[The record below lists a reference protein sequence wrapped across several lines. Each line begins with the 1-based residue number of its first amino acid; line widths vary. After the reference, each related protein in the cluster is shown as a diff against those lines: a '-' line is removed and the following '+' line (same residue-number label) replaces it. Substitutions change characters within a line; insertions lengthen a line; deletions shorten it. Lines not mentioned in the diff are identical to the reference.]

1 MSNSLEWALIKLQE
15 RCYTVSMKFAKAYE
29 PNLFEPTIYELWE
42 KSGGFRPRGE
52 GEPYAI
58 VMPPPNANGNLHI
71 GHGLVVALE
80 DILVRY
86 YRLKGR
92 DAVYIPGADHAGFE
106 TWVVFEKALEAEGVS
121 RFDFSREK
129 LYSMVWDFVASQRGN
144 MELQLRT
151 LGASCS
157 WEDLVFTLDKKVVD
171 TVYGTFKK
179 LWDDGLVYRGEKI
192 VNYCTKH
199 QTSFA
204 DIEVSYE
211 DAEVPLYYIKYGPFV
226 LATTRPETKFGD
238 TAVAV
243 HPEDKRYKKYIGEV
257 IDVEGVNGPF
267 AVTVVADEMVD
278 PEFGTGVVKVT
289 PAHSFDDWEVAQR
302 HRLVAKKVIDLDGR
316 MNDGAGKF
324 EGMTVLE
331 AREAVVEEM
340 KKRDM
345 IVKIDEHYK
354 TRIGKCY
361 KCGTVIEPMLME
373 QWFINVRPLAGRAI
387 EALKK
392 NEIRFTPENRV
403 KVLIRYLEG
412 LKDWNIS
419 RQIPWGIPIPAF
431 RRVGEAEDNGLENP
445 DAPMWVFDERV
456 EEKEI
461 VVNNT
466 TYIRDEDTFDT
477 WFSSGQWPYIVTDYL
492 DKGDLKRFYPNSV
505 METGGDLLF
514 PWVSRMT
521 MLGLYA
527 TDEVP
532 FKDVYMHGLVL
543 DEHGQ
548 KMSKSKGNVINP
560 VEVIGKYGSDAFR
573 IGVVASR
580 SAGQNQAFSTSK
592 VIAGRNLCNKLWNI
606 ARFVQDT
613 VGEDYKPTG
622 KITNDGQGE
631 DWIIRELMRAR
642 DELDRMMNEYR
653 FAEASELVYQIIWN
667 SVADWYIET
676 SKLVKNAELMV
687 KVLEICLKLI
697 HPFAPF
703 VSETIW
709 QNLSWTDGV
718 LMSASWIEDIEYDEI
733 SAGNYERL
741 QKLVSEIRFVMNDL
755 PGKKKYA
762 LLYMN
767 DILVDENKELI
778 KFLAKV
784 PDVVEIDIPRGMRLA
799 ASGREA
805 WLDVDA
811 KTLVE
816 HRKNLEERLWQ
827 AEKEREKL
835 RARLLNENYMK
846 KAPKELVEETERE
859 MEYQGIVVERLRR
872 ELEIV

>member
-1 MSNSLEWALIKLQE
+1 
-15 RCYTVSMKFAKAYE
+15 MKFAKAYE
-29 PNLFEPTIYELWE
+29 PAIFEPTAYEIWE
-42 KSGGFRPRGE
+42 RSDVLSSKGK
-52 GEPYAI
+52 GEPYSI

-71 GHGLVVALE
+71 GHGLVIALE
-80 DILVRY
+80 DILTRF
-86 YRLKGR
+86 YRLKGY
-92 DAVYIPGADHAGFE
+92 DTVYIPGADHAGFE
-106 TWVVFEKALEAEGVS
+106 TWVVYEKALEKIGKS
-121 RFDFSREK
+121 RFDFSREQ
-129 LYSMVWDFVASQRGN
+129 LYSQVWNFVEEQRGN
-144 MELQLRT
+144 MELQLRV

-157 WEDLVFTLDKKVVD
+157 WKDLVFTLDKKVVD
-171 TVYGTFKK
+171 TVYKTFKR

-204 DIEVSYE
+204 DIEVSYD
-211 DAEVPLYYIKYGPFV
+211 DAETPLYYIKYGPFV

-257 IDVEGVNGPF
+257 VTVEGVNGPF

-278 PEFGTGVVKVT
+278 PNFGTGVVKVT

-302 HRLVAKKVIDLDGR
+302 HRLVAKRVINMDGK
-316 MNDGAGKF
+316 MNEGAGRF

-354 TRIGKCY
+354 TRIGSCY

-373 QWFINVRPLAGRAI
+373 QWFINVRPLADRAI
-387 EALKK
+387 EALKNGDIK
-392 NEIRFTPENRV
+392 FTPENKG
-403 KVLIRYLEG
+403 KVLIKYLEN

-431 RRVGEAEDNGLENP
+431 KRAGEAEDNGLENP
-445 DAPMWVFDERV
+445 DAPLWIFDEKV
-456 EEKEI
+456 EESEI
-461 VVNNT
+461 VVNGT

-477 WFSSGQWPYIVTDYL
+477 WFSSGQWPFITTDFL
-492 DKGDLKRFYPNSV
+492 EKGKLSKFYPLDV

-514 PWVSRMT
+514 PWVSRMI

-527 TDEVP
+527 TNEVP
-532 FKDVYMHGLVL
+532 FKEVYLHGLVL

-560 VEVIGKYGSDAFR
+560 VDVIGEYGSDAFR
-573 IGVVASR
+573 LGIVASR
-580 SAGQNQAFSTSK
+580 SAGQNQAFSISK
-592 VIAGRNLCNKLWNI
+592 VVAGRNLCNKLWNI
-606 ARFVQDT
+606 ARYIQDT
-613 VGEDYKPTG
+613 VGDDFKPSG
-622 KITNDGQGE
+622 KITNDNQGE
-631 DWIIRELMRAR
+631 DWVIRELMKAR
-642 DELDRMMNEYR
+642 DELDRLMREYR
-653 FAEASELVYQIIWN
+653 FAEASELVYQVIWS

-676 SKLVKNAELMV
+676 SKKNKNSDLMA

-709 QNLSWTDGV
+709 QNLNWTDSILAGE
-718 LMSASWIEDIEYDEI
+718 SWIEDIEYDEI
-733 SAGNYERL
+733 SAANFERL
-741 QKLVSEIRFVMNDL
+741 QKLVTEIRFVTNEL
-755 PGKKKYA
+755 PAKKKYP

-767 DILVDENKELI
+767 DILIDENKDLI
-778 KFLAKV
+778 KFLVKA
-784 PDVVEIDIPRGMRLA
+784 PEVVEIDMPRGMRLA
-799 ASGREA
+799 NSGREA

-811 KTLVE
+811 KTLQE
-816 HRKNLEERLWQ
+816 HRANLQDRLWK
-827 AEKEREKL
+827 AEQEGVKL
-835 RARLLNENYMK
+835 KARLLNKNYIE
-846 KAPKELVEETERE
+846 KAPKELVDETKKSL
-859 MEYQGIVVERLRR
+859 EYQEIVIERLKN
-872 ELEIV
+872 ELTVI